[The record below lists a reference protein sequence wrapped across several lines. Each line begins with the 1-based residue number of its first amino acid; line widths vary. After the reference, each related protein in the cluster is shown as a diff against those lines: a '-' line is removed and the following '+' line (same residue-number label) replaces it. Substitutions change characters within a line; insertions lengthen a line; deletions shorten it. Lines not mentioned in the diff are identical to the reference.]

1 MQRRDRKNKTVEI
14 PSMEQVAEAR
24 KNIRYKRRYQVI
36 LRSTVGILTVVAAV
50 AVLVVTL
57 VMPILQISGTSMS
70 PTLQDGQIVLSVK
83 STDLHTG
90 DLVAFYQGNKLL
102 IKRCI
107 AGPADWVNIT
117 EDGTV
122 YVNEKPLDEPY
133 ISEKSLGK
141 FCNIE
146 FPYQVPADRWFV
158 LGDNRDESIDS
169 RNDTIG
175 CVASDQIVGKV
186 VFRIWPMADFGTL

>member
-1 MQRRDRKNKTVEI
+1 MQQHDRKNKTVEI
-14 PSMEQVAEAR
+14 PSMEQVAQAR
-24 KNIRYKRRYQVI
+24 KNIRYKRRYQAV
-36 LRSTVGILTVVAAV
+36 LRSTVGILTVVAAL

-57 VMPILQISGTSMS
+57 VMPILQISGISMS

-133 ISEKSLGK
+133 VSEKSLGK
-141 FCNIE
+141 CDIE

-158 LGDNRDESIDS
+158 LGDNREESIDS
-169 RNDTIG
+169 RSTTVG
-175 CVASDQIVGKV
+175 CVTSDQIVGKV
-186 VFRIWPMADFGTL
+186 VFRIWPIHDFGTL